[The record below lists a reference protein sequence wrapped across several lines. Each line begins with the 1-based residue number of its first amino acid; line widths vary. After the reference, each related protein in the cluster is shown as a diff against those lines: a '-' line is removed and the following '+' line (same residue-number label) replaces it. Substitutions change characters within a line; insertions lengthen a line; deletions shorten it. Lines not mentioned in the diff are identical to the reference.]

1 VKPPACALA
10 VAGCVLVALAA
21 SCGKGEAALQLNPP
35 AGTPAAVSDA
45 ADGGEVPDQTGG
57 PTDVTSLADL
67 SADATDEAAADSSTE
82 ASDGGVDTD
91 AGPWFPSWAD
101 EHGCE
106 PYQFFDGS
114 QCAAQNPAQDKVEL
128 ACWKTGQVN
137 NFGVGRPCKPGEVSC
152 FGWKAGCCLVDD
164 KKYGA
169 FCTLDCTPGNHAKCG
184 PGAYCAATKKGTLC
198 MPKQCNLTA
207 FYSGKAKQGQGFP
220 CDTGQIA
227 PSGLGVSC
235 TAGGAAC
242 KGPGFASD
250 LHCLGDPF
258 YLGGGATSFCTHGCT
273 LDADCGSMAVCV
285 HYNGKPYFCAPKSCA
300 AQFEGMLFTN
310 DEGESE
316 AETAALKACI
326 ATLP

>member
-1 VKPPACALA
+1 M
-10 VAGCVLVALAA
+10 LVALAA

-57 PTDVTSLADL
+57 PTDVTGLADL

-137 NFGVGRPCKPGEVSC
+137 NLS
-152 FGWKAGCCLVDD
+152 LI
-164 KKYGA
+164 
-169 FCTLDCTPGNHAKCG
+169 H
-184 PGAYCAATKKGTLC
+184 
-198 MPKQCNLTA
+198 
-207 FYSGKAKQGQGFP
+207 
-220 CDTGQIA
+220 I
-227 PSGLGVSC
+227 
-235 TAGGAAC
+235 
-242 KGPGFASD
+242 
-250 LHCLGDPF
+250 
-258 YLGGGATSFCTHGCT
+258 
-273 LDADCGSMAVCV
+273 
-285 HYNGKPYFCAPKSCA
+285 
-300 AQFEGMLFTN
+300 
-310 DEGESE
+310 
-316 AETAALKACI
+316 
-326 ATLP
+326 